1 MRRLLLGVTIASISG
16 TVGAQQQIVPQP
28 INGSVKLDC
37 EQLGFM
43 KERRPVFVGN
53 KDGVRFGISTRK
65 PIVSLGEPII
75 IDFWVDNRSDKPV
88 TSGGRCPPYH
98 LFVDVFDQSGNR
110 VIEIGEQARVEE
122 ERNGLMTVTVC
133 ASTNI
138 LVEIPAHTCMRTV
151 DTHEDNLTVDYKL
164 APGVYY
170 VFPVRGTDPALF
182 RQGLMI
188 TVREP

>member
-43 KERRPVFVGN
+43 KEPRPVFVGDQ
-53 KDGVRFGISTRK
+53 DGVRFGISTRK
-65 PIVSLGEPII
+65 LIVSRGEPVTVDI
-75 IDFWVDNRSDKPV
+75 WVDNRSDQPV
-88 TSGGRCPPYH
+88 MSGGRCPPYLH
-98 LFVDVFDQSGNR
+98 FGDVFDQSGNR
-110 VIEIGEQARVEE
+110 LIGTSEHARVDA
-122 ERNGLMTVTVC
+122 ERNGRTTVTAC
-133 ASTNI
+133 ASTEV
-138 LVEIPAHTCMRTV
+138 LVEIPAHTCMGPV
-151 DTHEDNLTVDYKL
+151 DAHEDNLTLDYKL

-170 VFPVRGTDPALF
+170 VFPRRGTDPTLF
-182 RQGLMI
+182 KQGLMI